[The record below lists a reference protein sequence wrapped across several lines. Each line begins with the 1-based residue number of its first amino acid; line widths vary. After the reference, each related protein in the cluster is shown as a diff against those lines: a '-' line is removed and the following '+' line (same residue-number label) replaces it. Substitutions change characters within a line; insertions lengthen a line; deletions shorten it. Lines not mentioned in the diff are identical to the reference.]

1 MYPFRW
7 SSFPGLIV
15 EGQFRSSAGPVREEV
30 VMVLHRIAV
39 VSAFA
44 VSATAVLA
52 KGETYRTPTRSSNAA
67 IAAAA

>member
-1 MYPFRW
+1 VP
-7 SSFPGLIV
+7 
-15 EGQFRSSAGPVREEV
+15 EEV

-52 KGETYRTPTRSSNAA
+52 QTASPQ
-67 IAAAA
+67 